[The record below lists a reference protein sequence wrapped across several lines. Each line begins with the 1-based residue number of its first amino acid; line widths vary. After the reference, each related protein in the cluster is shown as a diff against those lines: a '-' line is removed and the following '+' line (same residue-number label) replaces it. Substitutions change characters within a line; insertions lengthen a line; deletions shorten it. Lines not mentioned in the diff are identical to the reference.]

1 MTHHNVF
8 TDWHALACVASKS
21 SKAVT
26 ISAERIIELD
36 NAIQKTLQK
45 TLDANELAWALDK
58 FGEHARL
65 CSWHDTPDSECN
77 CGLSIILTRLA
88 RAVT

>member
-21 SKAVT
+21 SQAVT

-36 NAIQKTLQK
+36 NAIQKIP
-45 TLDANELAWALDK
+45 DANELVAALDK
-58 FGEHARL
+58 YGEHARL
-65 CSWHDTPDSECN
+65 CSWHNTPDSECN

-88 RAVT
+88 KAAVWR